1 MDIDR
6 LRENL
11 SAVITKVTYA
21 SDCVIIDIK
30 GKFRL
35 MSDEDVVTSIPICY
49 HNESGFNKIENFIS
63 SINLK
68 HRIVTV
74 FFRRLPST
82 DYLLFDFIADP
93 LDLENHIT
101 LQSCYR
107 VL

>member
-1 MDIDR
+1 MNIDR

-11 SAVITKVTYA
+11 SAVITNITYA
-21 SDCVIIDIK
+21 PDCVIIDVK

-35 MSDEDVVTSIPICY
+35 MSDEDVVTSIPICC
-49 HNESGFNKIENFIS
+49 HNKSVFNKIEDFIS
-63 SINLK
+63 IVNSK
-68 HRIVTV
+68 HRVVTV

-93 LDLENHIT
+93 LDLDNHIT

>member
-1 MDIDR
+1 MNIDR

-11 SAVITKVTYA
+11 SAVITNVTHA

-30 GKFRL
+30 GKFHL

-49 HNESGFNKIENFIS
+49 QNESTFNKIEDFIS
-63 SINLK
+63 IINSK
-68 HRIVTV
+68 HRVVTV

-93 LDLENHIT
+93 LDLDNHIT